1 MTHFPVVLCLAALGA
16 AVPAQS
22 FLSLPATANPAS
34 ELPNYTLLPLM
45 QVNCRV
51 QFFYTAAEVGMAQFQ
66 ADQLEWRYDGPIPQ
80 VGYPGPFQIQRLR
93 IDIGTTTNPM
103 PGPRFADNLSQPLQ
117 PVFDGPW
124 TFMPDPG
131 SAFPHPW
138 GGPNGSLAFPF
149 QAPAAIDIPA
159 GGWLVVDVRME
170 GNNIA
175 NFGYSHAILDGAPTS
190 GGVVDGNLQLYG
202 QGCPVA
208 PGRPAASLSVSGTR
222 APGAAYFLSGQNLG
236 AFAPVFTVFGLSNSH
251 SGFGALPFPIPGS
264 TCSILTSIDYYGVAT
279 ADAAGFLSANQPGS
293 AMAVPANPAFA
304 GVQIYSQLAT
314 LAPSASAFGVAV
326 SNAAAVTLG
335 SFQPLGRG
343 TYLVGNGDSAL
354 APVATEVRAFGCA
367 MRLRTL

>member
-34 ELPNYTLLPLM
+34 ELPSYTLLPLM

-51 QFFYTAAEVGMAQFQ
+51 QFFYTATEVGSAQFT

-93 IDIGTTTNPM
+93 IDVGVTTTPL
-103 PGPRFADNLSQPLQ
+103 PGPRFTDNLTQPLQ

-124 TFMPDPG
+124 TFLPDPG

-138 GGPNGSLAFPF
+138 GAPNGSLTFPF
-149 QAPAAIDIPA
+149 QTPAAITIPA

-175 NFGYSHAILDGAPTS
+175 NFGYSHAILDGAATS
-190 GGVVDGNLQLYG
+190 GGVVDGSHQLYG
-202 QGCPVA
+202 QGCAVA
-208 PGRPAASLSVSGTR
+208 PGQPAASLSVSGTL

-236 AFAPVFTVFGLSNSH
+236 AFAPVFTVFGLSNTTS
-251 SGFGALPFPIPGS
+251 SFGPLPFAIPGS
-264 TCSILTSIDYYGVAT
+264 SCQILSSIDYYGIAT
-279 ADAAGFLSANQPGS
+279 ADAAGTMTGNQASSAL
-293 AMAVPANPAFA
+293 AVPANPAFT

-314 LAPSASAFGVAV
+314 LAPAASNFGVAV

-354 APVATEVRAFGCA
+354 APLATEVRAFGCA